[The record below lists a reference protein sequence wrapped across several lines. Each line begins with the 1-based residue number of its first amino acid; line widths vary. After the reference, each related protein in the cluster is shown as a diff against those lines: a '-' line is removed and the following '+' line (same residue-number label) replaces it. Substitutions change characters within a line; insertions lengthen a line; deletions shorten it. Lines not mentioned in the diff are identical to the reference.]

1 MQSHRSLCGKQCQQI
16 DGLFIEKI
24 QVIALAV
31 EHAHYFISHHH
42 RNCQLRPRGFS
53 GGDVTRIFGYVR
65 NVERPLLFRRD
76 ARDAVADR
84 QAEFVVSVVPA
95 DLAAHAEF
103 LGFLIQQEDCD
114 VLQMEVIPRN
124 HQDPLQDFVQVEGGE
139 HRLAGVV
146 KDRDLLHVACRIL
159 PRGDNGTE
167 VPKVTCP
174 MAFRSSIPIQ
184 ESPDPN
190 YSMCSIGLLT
200 IDS

>member
-1 MQSHRSLCGKQCQQI
+1 MLPSNSI
-16 DGLFIEKI
+16 PTAI
-24 QVIALAV
+24 
-31 EHAHYFISHHH
+31 Y
-42 RNCQLRPRGFS
+42 
-53 GGDVTRIFGYVR
+53 
-65 NVERPLLFRRD
+65 
-76 ARDAVADR
+76 
-84 QAEFVVSVVPA
+84 
-95 DLAAHAEF
+95 
-103 LGFLIQQEDCD
+103 

-124 HQDPLQDFVQVEGGE
+124 HQDPLQDFVQVKGGE